1 MENRNANQPVDEKN
15 NNTEEVPP
23 SAENLIETV
32 EEADT
37 FEDEPDKKQER
48 HSLKESGFRFFT
60 LPVILIL
67 LVALRFIFDADK
79 FLADLSRL
87 FSIISFLVWGFAIAF
102 FIDPLVT
109 LFMKTLF
116 KKMKKGKRGL
126 AMLLAYLVFF
136 GIITFLSVYILP
148 VIGENIID
156 IASKVPSYWNDI
168 QNWWS
173 RIENSLTD
181 DGMIN
186 HFLLSVGDRIGLLLS
201 DYFNSSEF
209 NRQLKDLGTGILNTA
224 LGATQFLIDFL
235 LALVMSIYMLADKE
249 NMIRGI
255 KRIVYAVFKKETA
268 DKAVFATKKTNEIFK
283 KFFLGKGLASIIVG
297 VVAFIFASLTKLP
310 VPILQA
316 AILGITN
323 MVPTI
328 GPVIGAVPC
337 LLLTLLYSPVQ
348 ALWLLIFILVV
359 QQIDGMYLSPKI
371 LGDSLGLKPLFV
383 IVGVLIGGSIAGILG
398 ALLGTPTL
406 AVISYFLNRYTE
418 KRLKEKQLNI

>member
-1 MENRNANQPVDEKN
+1 
-15 NNTEEVPP
+15 
-23 SAENLIETV
+23 
-32 EEADT
+32 
-37 FEDEPDKKQER
+37 
-48 HSLKESGFRFFT
+48 
-60 LPVILIL
+60 
-67 LVALRFIFDADK
+67 
-79 FLADLSRL
+79 
-87 FSIISFLVWGFAIAF
+87 
-102 FIDPLVT
+102 
-109 LFMKTLF
+109 
-116 KKMKKGKRGL
+116 
-126 AMLLAYLVFF
+126 
-136 GIITFLSVYILP
+136 
-148 VIGENIID
+148 
-156 IASKVPSYWNDI
+156 
-168 QNWWS
+168 
-173 RIENSLTD
+173 
-181 DGMIN
+181 MIN

-297 VVAFIFASLTKLP
+297 IVAFIFASLTKLP

>member
-1 MENRNANQPVDEKN
+1 MMYTPY
-15 NNTEEVPP
+15 P
-23 SAENLIETV
+23 
-32 EEADT
+32 EAS
-37 FEDEPDKKQER
+37 
-48 HSLKESGFRFFT
+48 SL
-60 LPVILIL
+60 V
-67 LVALRFIFDADK
+67 
-79 FLADLSRL
+79 
-87 FSIISFLVWGFAIAF
+87 
-102 FIDPLVT
+102 
-109 LFMKTLF
+109 
-116 KKMKKGKRGL
+116 
-126 AMLLAYLVFF
+126 F

-297 VVAFIFASLTKLP
+297 IVAFIFASLTKLP